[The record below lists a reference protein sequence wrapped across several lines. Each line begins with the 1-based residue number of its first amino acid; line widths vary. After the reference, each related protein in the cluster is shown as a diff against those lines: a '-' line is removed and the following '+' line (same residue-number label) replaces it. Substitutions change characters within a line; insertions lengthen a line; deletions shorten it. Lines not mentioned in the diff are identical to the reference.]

1 MNLNQLIEA
10 YKGKTVHVLINPGNA
25 GDGLIHAGGRQF
37 FKSHDIKIREFVY
50 PVEAGG
56 ETLFIYGNGQFFETY
71 GKCVRSF
78 LHYND
83 KYKKVIILPS
93 TFDSNYEAGINLL
106 ANLPPH
112 VIVFCRE
119 KTSYETALACT
130 NATESIHLDHDLAFS
145 FDFEP
150 WRRKK
155 GTGILCCFRT
165 DSESALQRPSFPGI
179 DISRYGGRNDEWP
192 LLYTISRFREVHT
205 DRTHV
210 GIAAA
215 MLGKNTFLYD
225 NNYHKNRSIYEHSM
239 QELENVTYMGQQ
251 PPELSI
257 PATNRLRMK
266 AIHIAMRIRKPL
278 ARLFCRSRENQQ
290 KKTPV

>member
-1 MNLNQLIEA
+1 MNLNQLLET
-10 YKGKTVHVLINPGNA
+10 YTGQTVHVLICPGNA
-25 GDGLIHAGGRQF
+25 GDGLIHAAGRQL
-37 FKSHDIKIREFVY
+37 FKSHGIGIKEFVY
-50 PVEAGG
+50 PVESGG
-56 ETLFIYGNGQFFETY
+56 EALFIYGNGNFGCAY
-71 GKCVRSF
+71 GVRVSHC
-78 LHYND
+78 LHYFGR
-83 KYKKVIILPS
+83 YKKVIILPS
-93 TFDSNYEAGINLL
+93 TFDPDFEEGKDLL

-112 VIVFCRE
+112 ALVFCRE
-119 KTSYETALACT
+119 KTSFDLARSCAAREET
-130 NATESIHLDHDLAFS
+130 IHLDHDLAFS

-192 LLYTISRFREVHT
+192 LLYAISHFREVHT

-215 MLGKNTFLYD
+215 MMGKNTFIYE
-225 NNYHKNRSIYEHSM
+225 NSYHKIRSIYEHSM
-239 QELENVTYMGQQ
+239 RELENVTFMGKQ
-251 PPELSI
+251 PPEVELT
-257 PATNRLRMK
+257 AKDRLKMK

-278 ARLFCRSRENQQ
+278 ARALHYSSNSQQ
-290 KKTPV
+290 KKTPA

>member
-10 YKGKTVHVLINPGNA
+10 YKGKTVHVLICPGNA
-25 GDGLIHAGGRQF
+25 GDGLIHAAGRQL

-56 ETLFIYGNGQFFETY
+56 ETLFIYGNGNFGCAY
-71 GKCVRSF
+71 GVRVSHC
-78 LHYND
+78 LHYYD

-93 TFDSNYEAGINLL
+93 TFDPDFEAGINLL

-119 KTSYETALACT
+119 KTSYKTALACT

-145 FDFEP
+145 FDFRP
-150 WRRKK
+150 WRQRK
-155 GTGILCCFRT
+155 GSGILSCFRT
-165 DSESALQRPSFPGI
+165 DSESALGKPTIPSI
-179 DISRYGGRNDEWP
+179 DVSRYGGRNDAWP
-192 LLYTISRFREVHT
+192 LLYTISHFREVHT

-215 MLGKNTFLYD
+215 MLGKKTFLYD
-225 NNYHKNRSIYEHSM
+225 NSYHKNRSIYEHSM

-251 PPELSI
+251 PPEISI
-257 PATNRLRMK
+257 PTANRLRMK
-266 AIHIAMRIRKPL
+266 AIHIAMRTRKPL
-278 ARLFCRSRENQQ
+278 TRLFCRSRKNQR
-290 KKTPV
+290 KKTPA